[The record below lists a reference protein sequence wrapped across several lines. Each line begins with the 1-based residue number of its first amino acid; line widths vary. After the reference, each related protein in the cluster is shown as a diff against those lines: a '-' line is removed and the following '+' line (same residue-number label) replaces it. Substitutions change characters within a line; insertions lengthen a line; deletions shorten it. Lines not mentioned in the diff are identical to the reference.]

1 MMMHL
6 KISTLMKS
14 RRMVGS
20 GGWGGRHWE
29 MLWRNGLRRWKTTT
43 TTTLRRPMTT
53 AAAAASAG
61 TSSATRANGRMMP
74 WLVEFYGVDRVDED
88 YSMLMMDGLDLSII
102 SKLRVS
108 LN

>member
-1 MMMHL
+1 
-6 KISTLMKS
+6 
-14 RRMVGS
+14 
-20 GGWGGRHWE
+20 
-29 MLWRNGLRRWKTTT
+29 
-43 TTTLRRPMTT
+43 
-53 AAAAASAG
+53 
-61 TSSATRANGRMMP
+61 MP